1 MEKLSTRYEPQA
13 IEKRWSEFW
22 EAGRYFHS
30 EPDGRKPYT
39 IVIPPPN
46 VTGVLHMGHMLNN
59 TLQDVLV
66 RRARMLGYNACWVP
80 GTDHASIATEAKVV
94 AKLKKEGIEKS
105 SLTREE
111 FLRHAW
117 EWKEEHGGIIL
128 KQLRHL
134 GASCDWERTA
144 FTMDEARS
152 ESVIKCFVELYRR
165 GLIYRGVRMVNW
177 DPQAKTAV
185 SDEEVIHREVEGKLY
200 YVRYKVV
207 GGDGYMLVATTR
219 PETIM
224 GDVAVCFNPEDERFY
239 HLRGKKV
246 IVPLVNREV
255 PVIEDSYV
263 DKEFG
268 TGALKITPAH
278 DINDFNIGERFGLP
292 SIDVFNPDGT
302 IAEAAGMYVG
312 MDRFAARE
320 QSVKD
325 LEAAGLLDHVET
337 IRHTLGYSERTD
349 SVIEPR
355 LSMQWFLKMEEIAKP
370 ALEAVENGT
379 VQLIP
384 GKFVNTY
391 RHWMENVHDWCIS
404 RQLWWGHRIPVWYLP
419 DGRYVSA
426 ENEAE
431 ALEEARKLS
440 GDGTL
445 TLGQLRQD
453 EDVLDTWFSS
463 WLWPMSVFDGIR
475 HPDNKEIKYYYP
487 TQDLVTAP
495 EILFFWVARMVIA
508 GYAFRGEAPFSRV
521 YLTGIVRDQQHRKMS
536 KQLGNSPDPIMLMEK
551 YGTDGVR
558 LGMLLC
564 TSAGND
570 LIFEESLVEQG
581 RNFCNKVWNA
591 FRLVQGWE
599 ADESAAQPA
608 ARQRALQW
616 FGAKLND
623 CLAEVERAFD
633 SCRIS
638 DALLLIYR
646 LFWDDF
652 SGWLLELLKPA
663 RGAKIDGR
671 SKTELLAYFDT
682 LLTVLHPFMP
692 FLTEELWHALGEGRE
707 ELALTVQ
714 PMPRAAAVDKGL
726 LAEYEA
732 FQGVVSGIRNARQSQ
747 GVDAGEV
754 LSLCYRGE
762 SLLSAAA
769 IELLCTMANIDG
781 AKGVEESP
789 KGAVSFIVGRM
800 ECFVPLG
807 GNVDVAERRKKL
819 EEELRYAEGFLANV
833 EKKLS
838 NERFVS
844 SAPEKVVALERKKR
858 EDALAKIAALKAQL
872 ATL

>member
-445 TLGQLRQD
+445 TIGQLRQD

-521 YLTGIVRDQQHRKMS
+521 YLTGIVRDQQRRKMS

-663 RGAKIDGR
+663 RGAKIDGQ
-671 SKTELLAYFDT
+671 SKKELLAYFDT

-692 FLTEELWHALGEGRE
+692 FLTEELWHALGEGRD

-769 IELLCTMANIDG
+769 LELLCTMANIDG

-872 ATL
+872 ETL

>member
-370 ALEAVENGT
+370 ALEAVENGA

-445 TLGQLRQD
+445 TIGQLRQD

-521 YLTGIVRDQQHRKMS
+521 YLTGIVRDQQRRKMS

-663 RGAKIDGR
+663 RGAKIDGQ
-671 SKTELLAYFDT
+671 SKKELLAYFDT

-692 FLTEELWHALGEGRE
+692 FLTEELWHALGEGRD

-714 PMPRAAAVDKGL
+714 PMPRAAEVDKGL

-769 IELLCTMANIDG
+769 LELLCTMANIDG

-789 KGAVSFIVGRM
+789 KGAMSFIVGRM

-872 ATL
+872 ETL

>member
-224 GDVAVCFNPEDERFY
+224 GDVAVCFNPEDERFF

-495 EILFFWVARMVIA
+495 EILFFWVARMVVA

-521 YLTGIVRDQQHRKMS
+521 YLTGIVRDQQRRKMS

-623 CLAEVERAFD
+623 CLAEVERAFV

-663 RGAKIDGR
+663 RGAKIDGQ
-671 SKTELLAYFDT
+671 SKKELLAYFDT

-714 PMPRAAAVDKGL
+714 PMPRAAEVDKGL

-769 IELLCTMANIDG
+769 LELLCTMANIDG

>member
-144 FTMDEARS
+144 FTMDEVRS

-224 GDVAVCFNPEDERFY
+224 GDVAVCFNPEDERFF

-246 IVPLVNREV
+246 VVPLVNREV

-521 YLTGIVRDQQHRKMS
+521 YLTGIVRDQQRRKMS

-663 RGAKIDGR
+663 RGAKIDGQ
-671 SKTELLAYFDT
+671 SKKELLAYFDT

-714 PMPRAAAVDKGL
+714 PMPMAAEVDKGL

-754 LSLCYRGE
+754 LPLCYRGE

-769 IELLCTMANIDG
+769 LELLCTMANIDG

-872 ATL
+872 ETL

>member
-152 ESVIKCFVELYRR
+152 ESVIKCFVVLYRR

-224 GDVAVCFNPEDERFY
+224 GDVAVCFNPEDERFF

-495 EILFFWVARMVIA
+495 EILFFWVARMVVA

-521 YLTGIVRDQQHRKMS
+521 YLTGIVRDQQRRKMS

-623 CLAEVERAFD
+623 CLAEVERAFV

-663 RGAKIDGR
+663 RGAKIDGQ
-671 SKTELLAYFDT
+671 SKKELLAYFDT

-714 PMPRAAAVDKGL
+714 PMPRAAEVDKGL

-769 IELLCTMANIDG
+769 LELLCTMANIDG

>member
-445 TLGQLRQD
+445 TIGQLRQD

-521 YLTGIVRDQQHRKMS
+521 YLTGIVRDQQRRKMS

-663 RGAKIDGR
+663 RGAKIDGQ
-671 SKTELLAYFDT
+671 SKKELLAYFDT

-692 FLTEELWHALGEGRE
+692 FLTEELWHALGEGRD

-714 PMPRAAAVDKGL
+714 PMPRAAEVDKGL

-769 IELLCTMANIDG
+769 LELLCTMANIDG

-789 KGAVSFIVGRM
+789 KGAMSFIVGRM

-872 ATL
+872 ETL

>member
-426 ENEAE
+426 ENETE

>member
-152 ESVIKCFVELYRR
+152 ESVIKCFVVLYRR

-224 GDVAVCFNPEDERFY
+224 GDVAVCFNPEDERFF

-521 YLTGIVRDQQHRKMS
+521 YLTGIVRDQQRRKMS

-663 RGAKIDGR
+663 RGAKIDGQ
-671 SKTELLAYFDT
+671 SKKELLAYFDT

-714 PMPRAAAVDKGL
+714 PMPRAAEVDKGL

-769 IELLCTMANIDG
+769 LELLCTMANIDG

-844 SAPEKVVALERKKR
+844 NAPEKVVALERKKR

>member
-22 EAGRYFHS
+22 EVGRYFHS

-312 MDRFAARE
+312 MDRFAVRE

-355 LSMQWFLKMEEIAKP
+355 LSMQWFLKMDEIAKP

-426 ENEAE
+426 ENETE

-521 YLTGIVRDQQHRKMS
+521 YLTGIVRDQQRRKMS

-714 PMPRAAAVDKGL
+714 PMPRAAEVDKGL

-819 EEELRYAEGFLANV
+819 EEELRYAEGFLTNV

>member
-22 EAGRYFHS
+22 EEGRYFHS

-177 DPQAKTAV
+177 DPLAKTAV

-495 EILFFWVARMVIA
+495 EILFFWVARMIIA

-663 RGAKIDGR
+663 RGAKIDGQ

-714 PMPRAAAVDKGL
+714 PMPRAAEVDKGL

-769 IELLCTMANIDG
+769 LELLCTMADIDG

>member
-224 GDVAVCFNPEDERFY
+224 GDVAVCFNPEDERFF

-426 ENEAE
+426 ENETE

-475 HPDNKEIKYYYP
+475 HPDNQEIKYYYP

-521 YLTGIVRDQQHRKMS
+521 YLTGIVRDQQRRKMS

-692 FLTEELWHALGEGRE
+692 FLTEELWHALGERRE

-807 GNVDVAERRKKL
+807 GNVNVAERRKKL

>member
-521 YLTGIVRDQQHRKMS
+521 YLTGIVRDQQRRKMS

-714 PMPRAAAVDKGL
+714 PMPRAAEVDKGL

-769 IELLCTMANIDG
+769 LELLCTMANIDG
-781 AKGVEESP
+781 AKRVEESP

>member
-320 QSVKD
+320 RSVKD

-426 ENEAE
+426 ENETE

-521 YLTGIVRDQQHRKMS
+521 YLTGIVRDQQRRKMS